1 MLTLFSQPGLARQC
15 RTRSVP
21 PAQTSNANESSHASR
36 PLRQSFGPRSSHVHC
51 KVVDARYDQ
60 GSRALSKVTATPSP
74 PGQSSA
80 PPDQSKLFCRVGAPR
95 CWATRLSPVSKK
107 HRPTKL
113 VYSLKDKGLIEQT
126 SRFNKV
132 FGIWDPRN
140 KAIQLN
146 LQAIWVSRLRRVR
159 QKPLREVG
167 ALRLCVWLA
176 GVMPLGPA
184 QSSRPPGP
192 PGSRRPSGRR
202 GSRTV
207 HPKAPQPCRA
217 PAWAGSAGR
226 ASHAAGVAWQ
236 IEARLTQQ
244 QGEDIFREGQ
254 GHDETLAPRAIE
266 TELETV

>member
-207 HPKAPQPCRA
+207 HPKASVNRSAELLPSGSPAMPCPGFGRFCRSSLTRSRRRVA
-217 PAWAGSAGR
+217 NRGTAHPTARRRHLPRGAG
-226 ASHAAGVAWQ
+226 
-236 IEARLTQQ
+236 AR
-244 QGEDIFREGQ
+244 
-254 GHDETLAPRAIE
+254 
-266 TELETV
+266 